1 MTTPPPM
8 CAQALAGSPYR
19 CKRPAGHD
27 GPHAIDGVTE
37 AEAQDYTEQKRT
49 NHVMGALVPQSP
61 AAALLSHAICRA
73 AEDLW
78 DAAVAETSYEMYAEV
93 RVIASRLLALCPAD

>member
-1 MTTPPPM
+1 MTTPPPTP
-8 CAQALAGSPYR
+8 Q
-19 CKRPAGHD
+19 
-27 GPHAIDGVTE
+27 
-37 AEAQDYTEQKRT
+37 
-49 NHVMGALVPQSP
+49 VMGALVPQSP

-93 RVIASRLLALCPAD
+93 RVVASRLLALCPAD